1 MGKLSTF
8 VRTANLLG
16 PGLAGR
22 ARVLWRLSKNV
33 RVRAGLASYHP
44 ERVEPLAT
52 VYGNAYLRDNF
63 GDVTNLSGLWVDNVY
78 GVTEVEGDGCILDV
92 GANIGLFA
100 AWVHRHNPERAL
112 FCFEPL
118 PANAELVRRNCPEAT
133 VLEYGL
139 GRETSKIA
147 VNVDDHGMMASH
159 VEQPWET
166 RESFIEVK
174 PLDEVAEDLGIGEVA
189 LLKMDTEGAEID
201 VLEGGRQTLAR
212 VARVVMETHSTE
224 LHQESIDR
232 LEGAGIGVD
241 REFFDGHTGF
251 VYARR
256 P

>member
-8 VRTANLLG
+8 VRTANHLG

-22 ARVLWRLSKNV
+22 ARILWRLSKNI
-33 RVRAGLASYHP
+33 RVRAKLASYHP

-52 VYGNAYLRDNF
+52 IYGNAYLRDNF
-63 GDVTNLSGLWVDNVY
+63 GDVTNLPGLWVDNVY
-78 GVTEVEGDGCILDV
+78 GVTEVDGDGCILDV

-100 AWVHRHNPERAL
+100 AWARHHNPDHEI

-118 PANAELVRRNCPEAT
+118 HANAELVSRNCPDAK
-133 VLEYGL
+133 VLDYGL
-139 GRETSKIA
+139 GRESTRIP
-147 VNVDDHGMMASH
+147 VNVDEHGMMASH
-159 VEQPWET
+159 VDQPWET
-166 RESFIEVK
+166 SESFIEVK
-174 PLDEVAEDLGIGEVA
+174 PLDDVVGELGIGDVA

-201 VLEGGRQTLAR
+201 VLEGGKRTLER

-232 LEGAGIGVD
+232 LEGAGIPVD

-251 VYARR
+251 VFARR
-256 P
+256 R